1 MHTGLTLVRNLPALS
16 KFWPVA
22 RRAAFVALAIAAT
35 VAGAAQVSAAGMS
48 TPPVNGQQSGLP
60 GLTLAQVQ
68 VETFSGRSNNDR
80 PRPRD
85 RYVCVVP
92 PQQSDDR
99 QRPYVCRANE
109 GRVGGTCRCPNVTGN
124 GRLDL
129 DN

>member
-1 MHTGLTLVRNLPALS
+1 MHTRLALVGNLSALLKAWPAG
-16 KFWPVA
+16 
-22 RRAAFVALAIAAT
+22 RRAAFVAFAIAGT
-35 VAGAAQVSAAGMS
+35 IAGAAQASAAGMS
-48 TPPVNGQQSGLP
+48 TPSVS